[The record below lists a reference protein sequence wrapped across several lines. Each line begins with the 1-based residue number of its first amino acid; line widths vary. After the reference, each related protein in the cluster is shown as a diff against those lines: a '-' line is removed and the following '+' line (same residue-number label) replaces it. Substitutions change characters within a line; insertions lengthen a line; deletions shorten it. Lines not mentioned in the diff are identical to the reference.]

1 MFKPETVHWLR
12 REVQRGELSRAA
24 LGRGLCEQDGWRN
37 RQGQL
42 CAASARKAL
51 PALVAELG
59 LQLPAAQPGPPRGR
73 GPAAAV
79 AAEPQ
84 TQFEGSLTAL
94 GAVRLSL
101 ARTPQQRQRCARLLQ
116 QDHPLAPGRAPGRRL
131 VYLVESERGA
141 LGVLSCVAAPLRL
154 GPRDQHLGWDERT
167 CGAGI
172 ERIVC
177 NDRFLLRRGVQV
189 PNLASHVLGQAARRL
204 ADDWERLHGV
214 RPVLLETCV
223 DGSRPGTSYQA
234 AGWQCVGRTQGRPPG
249 ALGAEVAPKAVW
261 LLGLADDWRET
272 LRQPPERSLGRF
284 PALELGDEAHW
295 SQRELLRSDLPDGR
309 LRERLQGMGQAWER
323 HPGAPLSAIFP
334 QPSEHRAARRFLHN
348 DKVTAADI
356 LQPHREALLERLRAD
371 ASQTLLLVQNTTT
384 LNYTNLRR
392 SARGLGPLQDRA
404 SSSRG
409 LFVHASVGFTEGGRP
424 LGVSGLEQW
433 ARPEQDPGRTGEHE
447 KESARW
453 FRGFAQGAE
462 LGRLAP
468 GKRVV
473 VVGDRESD
481 IFALFER
488 QAAQA
493 AEAGLLVR
501 AHAGRQ
507 RKVQAQWCG
516 ETRLRELAA
525 QPDFEEPVVRGR
537 EIVIDSQGGK
547 RARPKRTATTELR
560 IGQVQLQPPKE
571 QPGAEPLAVWLVRV
585 LETDPPAGEAELE
598 WLLVSSE
605 GGRTAE
611 WAERIVGWYEARWSI
626 EEYFRVLKSGAHIE
640 ERQLRDAAALGKCL
654 VFDAITAWQVFSL
667 QRYAREAPQ
676 TPAAAVLSADERAVV
691 ERVVVAERLRPPRE
705 RGQPFGPDIR
715 TWVVLLARMAGWQP
729 SKRHPLPGN
738 EVLWRANV
746 QLQMMVRFRQA
757 ARGP

>member
-1 MFKPETVHWLR
+1 M
-12 REVQRGELSRAA
+12 
-24 LGRGLCEQDGWRN
+24 RGLGP
-37 RQGQL
+37 QGL
-42 CAASARKAL
+42 AGAGGRAGFAAA
-51 PALVAELG
+51 G
-59 LQLPAAQPGPPRGR
+59 GAA
-73 GPAAAV
+73 GPAAAG

-84 TQFEGSLTAL
+84 TEFEGSLTAL

-116 QDHPLAPGRAPGRRL
+116 QDHPLGAGRAPGRRL

-141 LGVLSCVAAPLRL
+141 LGVLSFVAAPLRL

-167 CGAGI
+167 CGADI

-177 NDRFLLRRGVQV
+177 NDRFLVRRGVQV

-249 ALGAEVAPKAVW
+249 ALGAPKAVW
-261 LLGLADDWRET
+261 LQGLADDWRET

-309 LRERLQGMGQAWER
+309 LR
-323 HPGAPLSAIFP
+323 
-334 QPSEHRAARRFLHN
+334 
-348 DKVTAADI
+348 
-356 LQPHREALLERLRAD
+356 AD
-371 ASQTLLLVQNTTT
+371 ASQTLLLVQDTTT

-409 LFVHASVGFTEGGRP
+409 LFVHASVGFTAGGRP

-453 FRGFAQGAE
+453 LRGFAQGAE

-481 IFALFER
+481 IFALFQR

-525 QPDFEEPVVRGR
+525 QPDFEEPLVSGR
-537 EIVIDSQGGK
+537 KIVIDSQGGK
-547 RARPKRTATTELR
+547 RARPQRTATTELR

-571 QPGAEPLAVWLVRV
+571 QPGAAPLAVWLVRV

-605 GGRTAE
+605 GGQTAE

-626 EEYFRVLKSGAHIE
+626 EEYFRVLKSGAHSE

-691 ERVVVAERLRPPRE
+691 ERVVVAERLLPPRE
-705 RGQPFGPDIR
+705 RGQPLGPDIR

-746 QLQMMVRFRQA
+746 QLQMMVRLRQA
-757 ARGP
+757 TRGP

>member
-1 MFKPETVHWLR
+1 MLPATSGQPLLAHFLHQTGEIAQAADRLAPRPVDHARQLPYAAQQDRPPHRFETHPGSLPVRRQTLVGGPESSLHAGGLAAHLPHPLDIRTHLPGRTCRGPRRRLR
-12 REVQRGELSRAA
+12 
-24 LGRGLCEQDGWRN
+24 
-37 RQGQL
+37 
-42 CAASARKAL
+42 
-51 PALVAELG
+51 PALVG
-59 LQLPAAQPGPPRGR
+59 
-73 GPAAAV
+73 
-79 AAEPQ
+79 
-84 TQFEGSLTAL
+84 
-94 GAVRLSL
+94 
-101 ARTPQQRQRCARLLQ
+101 
-116 QDHPLAPGRAPGRRL
+116 
-131 VYLVESERGA
+131 
-141 LGVLSCVAAPLRL
+141 
-154 GPRDQHLGWDERT
+154 
-167 CGAGI
+167 
-172 ERIVC
+172 
-177 NDRFLLRRGVQV
+177 
-189 PNLASHVLGQAARRL
+189 
-204 ADDWERLHGV
+204 
-214 RPVLLETCV
+214 PVLL
-223 DGSRPGTSYQA
+223 PHPQA
-234 AGWQCVGRTQGRPPG
+234 RT
-249 ALGAEVAPKAVW
+249 
-261 LLGLADDWRET
+261 
-272 LRQPPERSLGRF
+272 
-284 PALELGDEAHW
+284 
-295 SQRELLRSDLPDGR
+295 
-309 LRERLQGMGQAWER
+309 
-323 HPGAPLSAIFP
+323 
-334 QPSEHRAARRFLHN
+334 
-348 DKVTAADI
+348 
-356 LQPHREALLERLRAD
+356 ALLERLRAD
-371 ASQTLLLVQNTTT
+371 ASQTLLLVQDTTT

-409 LFVHASVGFTEGGRP
+409 LFVHASVGFTAGGRP

-481 IFALFER
+481 IFALFQR

-525 QPDFEEPVVRGR
+525 QPDFEKPVVSGR
-537 EIVIDSQGGK
+537 KIVIDSQGGK

-571 QPGAEPLAVWLVRV
+571 QPGAAPLAVWLVRV

-626 EEYFRVLKSGAHIE
+626 EEYFRVLKSGAHSE

-691 ERVVVAERLRPPRE
+691 ERVVVAERLLPPRE
-705 RGQPFGPDIR
+705 RGQPLGPDIR

-746 QLQMMVRFRQA
+746 QLQMMVRLRQA
-757 ARGP
+757 TRGP